1 MNNTSERKV
10 VSVIVPVR
18 DEANS
23 IGNLIPKIKESLAGL
38 HHEIIVVDD
47 GSRDGTR
54 EIARNNG
61 TIVVS
66 HEKNLGKGAAMKT
79 GVQNASGL
87 VFVFLDGDGA
97 HDPRDIPTVV
107 APILQARS
115 DFIIGSRALLGS
127 TVHVSPLIRRLCNSL
142 ASLFISV
149 IVSFVLPVITFS
161 KSPIKWKWIRIT
173 DCTSGFRAIR
183 RESWYKMSL
192 ISQGFQIE
200 TEMIYE
206 GVRRSLI
213 IGEAP
218 IDCHWDSRRS
228 RLSILRDG
236 SKTLLM
242 LTRKILFDIIR
253 RR

>member
-1 MNNTSERKV
+1 MDNASRREL

-18 DEANS
+18 DEASS
-23 IGNLIPKIKESLAGL
+23 IGNLISEIKESLAGL

-47 GSRDGTR
+47 GSRDRTR

-66 HEKNLGKGAAMKT
+66 HENNIGKGAAMKT
-79 GVQNASGL
+79 GVEHASGDVI
-87 VFVFLDGDGA
+87 VFIDGDGA
-97 HDPRDIPTVV
+97 HNPRDIPAVI
-107 APILQARS
+107 ASILQDKG
-115 DFIIGSRALLGS
+115 DFIIGSRALPES
-127 TVHVSPLIRRLCNSL
+127 IVHVSPLIRRLCNSL

-149 IVSFVLPVITFS
+149 IVSFALPVITFS
-161 KSPIKWKWIRIT
+161 KFPIKWKWIRIT

-183 RESWYKMSL
+183 RGSWYKMPL
-192 ISQGFQIE
+192 ISQGFEIE

-206 GVRRSLI
+206 GARRNLV

-218 IDCHWDSRRS
+218 INCHWDSRRS
-228 RLSILRDG
+228 RLSIRRDG
-236 SKTLLM
+236 LKTLLM
-242 LTRKILFDIIR
+242 LTRKMLFDIMR